1 MKVLPL
7 PRLATLAAA
16 SLLSA
21 ILAGPTSGQDKN
33 GPAAGPEKSEAEL
46 EKEYQAA
53 LEKIGWVRQG
63 KGVLKKWAEI
73 DIPPGFRFTP
83 NASDML
89 KFTGNIPGDNECGV
103 IGTEDLNWWVLFRF
117 DEIGYVKDD
126 EKDEI
131 DADKLLKQERSFEK
145 ESNEMRR
152 ERGLDEL
159 FIEGWAKEPF
169 YNEETNNLE
178 WALLLRSSSGSTTV
192 NYNSKNLGRKG
203 VMDVVLL
210 CDPEDLDATLPQ
222 FQSLMRGF
230 RFQQGET
237 YAEYKSGDK
246 LAKIGLTALI
256 VGGGAAVAAKT
267 GLLAAF
273 FKFFGKLGKA
283 AYLLVAGVVAGIVNA
298 FKRLFG
304 RGQ

>member
-1 MKVLPL
+1 MKISPL
-7 PRLATLAAA
+7 PRLAALAAVSLSVFTA
-16 SLLSA
+16 SPAPAQEKSGSA
-21 ILAGPTSGQDKN
+21 P
-33 GPAAGPEKSEAEL
+33 AGPEKSEAEL

-53 LEKIGWVRQG
+53 LEKIGWTRQG

-89 KFTGNIPGDNECGV
+89 EFTGNIPGDTECGV

-126 EKDEI
+126 EKDKI
-131 DADKLLKQERSFEK
+131 DPDKLLKQEKSGEAA
-145 ESNEMRR
+145 SNEMRR
-152 ERGLDEL
+152 SRGLDEL
-159 FIEGWAKEPF
+159 FVDGWAREPF

-178 WALLLRSSSGSTTV
+178 WALILRSSSGNKTV

-210 CDPEDLDATLPQ
+210 CDPEDLDAVLPQ

-230 RFQQGET
+230 RFQEGET

-283 AYLLVAGVVAGIVNA
+283 AYLLVAGVVMGIVNA